1 MGKKS
6 GVFPLMASVS
16 SMKGT
21 GEEGDSREQ
30 RGMGK
35 VDVENGREGC
45 LETQWKH

>member
-1 MGKKS
+1 
-6 GVFPLMASVS
+6 MASVS

-21 GEEGDSREQ
+21 HEEGDSREQ

-45 LETQWKH
+45 LETQ